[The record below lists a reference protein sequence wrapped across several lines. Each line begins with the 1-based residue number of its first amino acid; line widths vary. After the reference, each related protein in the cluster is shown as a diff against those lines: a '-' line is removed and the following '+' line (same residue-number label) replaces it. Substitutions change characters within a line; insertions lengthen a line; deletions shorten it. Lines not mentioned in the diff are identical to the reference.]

1 VAKIAT
7 LRALSEQDMQ
17 QRLKDLREEQFN
29 LRFRNVMKQL
39 ENPLRIRDVR
49 REIAQ
54 IETLLTGNRSTANR
68 PAAGRRSS

>member
-1 VAKIAT
+1 MAKIAT

-54 IETLLTGNRSTANR
+54 IETLMTANR
-68 PAAGRRSS
+68 LAAGRRSS